1 MRRRSRRA
9 PLVATLVV
17 GVMGALA
24 WVALGSTGAGELLPT
39 AIGQRTADDGGG
51 DGAGDGDLPDAG
63 VTVDDTHLS
72 AVARLDPELLA
83 AVRQVTAAAADDGI
97 EMRITS
103 GWRSSAYQQQ
113 LLDEAIAT
121 HGERGARQLVQT
133 PDRSRHVTGDAVDV
147 GPTDAAFW
155 MLRHGSRFGL
165 CQVYANEI
173 WHYELL
179 VDPGGTCPPLRQDAS

>member
-1 MRRRSRRA
+1 M
-9 PLVATLVV
+9 VAAVLV
-17 GVMGALA
+17 GVLGTLG
-24 WVALGSTGAGELLPT
+24 WVALRSTGSAELLPT
-39 AIGQRTADDGGG
+39 AVSQRNAD
-51 DGAGDGDLPDAG
+51 DGAGDGALPDAG
-63 VTVDDTHLS
+63 TTVDDTHLD
-72 AVARLDPELLA
+72 AVARLDPELLE
-83 AVRQVTAAAADDGI
+83 AVRQATAAAADDGI
-97 EMRITS
+97 ELRITS
-103 GWRSSAYQQQ
+103 GWRSAKYQQQ
-113 LLDEAIAT
+113 LLDEAIAR

-165 CQVYANEI
+165 CQVHANEI